1 MTLSRTLTT
10 LGVLIMLACPPVWIG
25 GCSTNRAFAMPEAA
39 PGNFVLAV
47 TVFVPPQAEPES
59 SVSVPARY
67 ILEPDSTL
75 RAAVGPGSSPSTY
88 PSPTRTLSA
97 SQTERVWALL
107 RSLDLSPSTARPIV
121 SPETFNAPAERGVIL
136 IELRIDQNQH
146 AYAIDPSNPQAR
158 ALVQSLADL
167 AWVRAD

>member
-10 LGVLIMLACPPVWIG
+10 LGVLIMLACLPVWIG
-25 GCSTNRAFAMPEAA
+25 GCSTNRAFTMPEAA
-39 PGNFVLAV
+39 PGDFVLAV
-47 TVFVPPQAEPES
+47 TVFAPPQAEPETP
-59 SVSVPARY
+59 VGVPARY
-67 ILEPDSTL
+67 ILEPDATL

-88 PSPTRTLSA
+88 PNPTRTLSSA
-97 SQTERVWALL
+97 QLDRVWAQL
-107 RSLDLSPSTARPIV
+107 RLLDLDPSAARPIV
-121 SPETFNAPAERGVIL
+121 SPETFNAPAERGVLL